1 MRIQPRSLFNLGFD
15 GKNLYSSC
23 VTVISDF
30 MNVRWTAFCAHEN
43 PWPRPS
49 SIQLE
54 QELCHFIEDV
64 QTAFLSGMEA
74 NGEKEDCVFS
84 YPERVMNYTLF
95 IILSLRLV
103 KVLFFL
109 SGMGFAEEKILT
121 ISIGGLCGSKIS
133 RTMLMRMFL
142 KCAMKV
148 PSRI

>member
-1 MRIQPRSLFNLGFD
+1 MRVQPRSLFNLGFD
-15 GKNLYSSC
+15 GKNLYSSY

-30 MNVRWTAFCAHEN
+30 MNVRWTAFCTHEN
-43 PWPRPS
+43 PWTRQS
-49 SIQLE
+49 FTQLE

-84 YPERVMNYTLF
+84 YPEGVINYTLF

-109 SGMGFAEEKILT
+109 SGMGFAE
-121 ISIGGLCGSKIS
+121 
-133 RTMLMRMFL
+133 
-142 KCAMKV
+142 
-148 PSRI
+148 